1 MARLET
7 TFTDIRFPNP
17 FLVSSSPS
25 TTNARMIKKAFR
37 AGWGGVV
44 LKTVGL
50 EPTPNPSP
58 RMAVLRDGRY
68 KKGMLNIE
76 LISDLTVGQWVD
88 ELKSIRDAFPERPVI
103 ASIMGGGRAEDWHQV
118 IALLEPHGVNAF
130 ELNVSCPNFAHGGRG
145 AQLGQD
151 PESLATAV
159 GWAREATR
167 LPVWVK
173 LTPNVA
179 DVVPLAQVAKEQG
192 ADAIVATNTLSGM
205 AGVDLECFAPL
216 PAVGGIGIFGGY
228 SGPGLKAVALRCAA
242 SIGRSIDIPLAG
254 CGGISSWRDAA
265 EYMAVGACIVQVCT
279 AVMWNGYEI
288 IEKLTSGLNEYLD
301 AHGFTSVDELVGRA
315 LPQLR
320 SYPDIDLSIKLLAYV
335 DPNKCNGCGLCVKAC
350 DAGGFEALFMQDKKA
365 VVDVL
370 KCDGC
375 GMCVGICTSDG
386 IQMVPKSDPPAL
398 GG

>member
-25 TTNARMIKKAFR
+25 TTNARMIKKAVR

-44 LKTVGL
+44 FKTVGL
-50 EPTPNPSP
+50 EPTTNPSP

-151 PESLATAV
+151 PESLA

-265 EYMAVGACIVQVCT
+265 
-279 AVMWNGYEI
+279 
-288 IEKLTSGLNEYLD
+288 LNEYLD